1 MNLTLRLGA
10 VLLLSTMAT
19 SAADLTLTMKGTGKA
34 NEGAQTQL
42 WSAKFMRTNNPGAQ
56 TDTLVDYE
64 KGVNY
69 TINHSKKTVEM
80 FSWDD
85 LETMAEGVARQMKD
99 LPPQVLAMMPGGG
112 GGEVTVEN
120 AGKETVAGRTCQ
132 KWVITA
138 GKMVI
143 DSSYDASLKPPIPA
157 VSYSRF
163 LKLKNLANAVGP
175 AAAQMKKVGEE
186 LAKIQGMALKT
197 RTVMPYLGESVIE
210 ATEVKEGAI
219 SASAF
224 DLPAGYKTIDRGKEL
239 AKNYKR

>member
-10 VLLLSTMAT
+10 LFLIPAIAALG
-19 SAADLTLTMKGTGKA
+19 ADLTLTMKGTGKG
-34 NEGAQTQL
+34 NEGSQTQL
-42 WSAKFMRTNNPGAQ
+42 WSAKFMRTNNPGTQ

-69 TINHSKKTVEM
+69 TINHAKKTVEF

-85 LETMAEGVARQMKD
+85 LEAMAEGVARQMKD

-112 GGEVTVEN
+112 GGEVTV
-120 AGKETVAGRTCQ
+120 ADGGKEKVAGRACQ
-132 KWVITA
+132 RWVITA

-143 DSSYDASLKPPIPA
+143 DSSNDPSLRPPVPQG
-157 VSYSRF
+157 SYARF
-163 LKLKNLANAVGP
+163 LKLKNLVNAMGP

-186 LAKIQGMALKT
+186 MARIQGMALKT
-197 RTVMPYLGESVIE
+197 RTVMPYVGETTTE

-219 SASAF
+219 PAAAF
-224 DLPAGYKTIDRGKEL
+224 DLPAGYKSIDRGKEM
-239 AKNYKR
+239 AKGHR